1 MGTAIKYPCT
11 AQLDAAVSQAQCRGV
26 PEALR
31 HIFPDRQ
38 VRTKYNLAGKSF
50 FDSRRDHFFLRG
62 FTVPGKLAV
71 HVCVP
76 EPVMRKFGFHKIYI
90 PFREK
95 IISKI
100 NN

>member
-1 MGTAIKYPCT
+1 MTKSNGYCDKISVYS
-11 AQLDAAVSQAQCRGV
+11 AARCGCKPSSMPR
-26 PEALR
+26 
-31 HIFPDRQ
+31 
-38 VRTKYNLAGKSF
+38 RTGSF
-50 FDSRRDHFFLRG
+50 ADSRRDHFFLRG

>member
-1 MGTAIKYPCT
+1 MICKADP
-11 AQLDAAVSQAQCRGV
+11 
-26 PEALR
+26 
-31 HIFPDRQ
+31 
-38 VRTKYNLAGKSF
+38 GKSF